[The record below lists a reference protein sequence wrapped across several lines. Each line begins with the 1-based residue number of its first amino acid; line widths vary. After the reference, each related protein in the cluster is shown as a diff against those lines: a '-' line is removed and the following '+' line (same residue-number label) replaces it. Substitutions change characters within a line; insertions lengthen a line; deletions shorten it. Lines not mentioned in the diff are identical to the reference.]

1 MMVNI
6 ENSVR
11 NLSMNVTLR
20 REVEFLKD
28 QIIDRN
34 KYSNILG
41 NSNAVMRVLRL
52 IQKVEKNNMMV
63 LITGQSGT
71 GKELVA
77 KALHYNSQRARK
89 PFVIVN
95 MGAIPNELVESE
107 LFGHEK
113 GAFTGAIA
121 ARAGCFEAANQGT
134 VFLDEIG
141 ELDVSLQPK
150 LLRAL
155 ERRHV
160 KRIGST
166 EYKPVDVRIIAATNR
181 DLRRDVERGTFRSDL
196 FFRLA
201 VVSAALP
208 PLRARAAD
216 LTGLVRHILHLLGD
230 VPSDIV
236 NLLMDPSF
244 IRELGRYPWPG
255 NVRELRNH
263 IECCVALGESRPPGS
278 VDMDITGVIPLDQFA
293 LDLSLPLKEAREVC
307 LRAFEHR
314 YLEGQMARNHA
325 NVSAA
330 ARAAGVDRAHFYR
343 LLWKYGL
350 REPGSET
357 REIPAM
363 LPDMPSDPSGYT

>member
-1 MMVNI
+1 MALPKTGEFPPLPLTPSPSSLGMLAFDGLVG
-6 ENSVR
+6 S
-11 NLSMNVTLR
+11 S
-20 REVEFLKD
+20 EVMQAVFERLK
-28 QIIDRN
+28 RA
-34 KYSNILG
+34 STSEATILLQG
-41 NSNAVMRVLRL
+41 
-52 IQKVEKNNMMV
+52 E
-63 LITGQSGT
+63 TGT
-71 GKELVA
+71 GKEAVA
-77 KALHYNSQRARK
+77 EAIHASSPRRNG
-89 PFVIVN
+89 PFIVVDC
-95 MGAIPNELVESE
+95 GAFPPQLMEAE

-113 GAFTGAIA
+113 GAFTGAVT
-121 ARAGCFEAANQGT
+121 ARVGCFEAANQGT

-166 EYKPVDVRIIAATNR
+166 EYKPVNVRIIAATNR
-181 DLRRDVERGTFRSDL
+181 DLKRDVERGTFRSDL
-196 FFRLA
+196 YFRLA
-201 VVSAALP
+201 VVSALLP
-208 PLRARAAD
+208 PLRARGAD
-216 LTGLVRHILHLLGD
+216 IKGLVKHMLGFLGD
-230 VPSDIV
+230 VPADIRAMM
-236 NLLMDPSF
+236 MDPTF
-244 IRELGRYPWPG
+244 HRELARYPWPG

-307 LRAFEHR
+307 LRAFEQR

-330 ARAAGVDRAHFYR
+330 ARSAGVDRAHFYR

-350 REPGSET
+350 RDPSTET
-357 REIPAM
+357 REAPSIS
-363 LPDMPSDPSGYT
+363 PDFPTDSEID

>member
-1 MMVNI
+1 MALAKTG
-6 ENSVR
+6 EFPTLPLTPDR
-11 NLSMNVTLR
+11 NAGMRAFDQLVGSSEIMQAVFERLR
-20 REVEFLKD
+20 RASASD
-28 QIIDRN
+28 AT
-34 KYSNILG
+34 ILLQG
-41 NSNAVMRVLRL
+41 
-52 IQKVEKNNMMV
+52 E
-63 LITGQSGT
+63 TGT
-71 GKELVA
+71 GKEAVA
-77 KALHYNSQRARK
+77 EAIHASSPRRK
-89 PFVIVN
+89 GPFVVVDC
-95 MGAIPNELVESE
+95 GAFPPQLMEAE

-216 LTGLVRHILHLLGD
+216 LSGLVRHILNLLGD
-230 VPSDIV
+230 VPSDIE
-236 NLLMDPSF
+236 NLLLDPAF

-350 REPGSET
+350 REPGNET
-357 REIPAM
+357 REMPAM
-363 LPDMPSDPSGYT
+363 LPDMPGDPSDYT